1 MKVALFCGGL
11 GTRLRDYSDTV
22 PKPLVNIGNRP
33 IIWHL
38 MKYYSHFGHNDF
50 ILCLGYMGIMI
61 KEYFLNYDEWV
72 SNDFV
77 LTNKGKDID
86 LFNRDIDEWRI
97 SFLDTGMNSN
107 IGMRLKKIQPFLEG
121 EDIFMANYS
130 DGLSNVPLD
139 KYLEKFVKADIIASF
154 VAVRPSSSFHAITS
168 DSNGLVVNIN
178 NLSKTE
184 LWLNGGFFIFKKE
197 IFDFMNEGEEL
208 VEEPFRRLI
217 KEKQLMSYRHDGFW
231 KAMDTYKDKI
241 EFEKMHTDG
250 NRLWE
255 MWNN

>member
-38 MKYYSHFGHNDF
+38 MKYYSHFGHHDF
-50 ILCLGYMGIMI
+50 VLCLGYMGIMI
-61 KEYFLNYDEWV
+61 KEYFLKYEEWV

-77 LTNKGKDID
+77 LSNKGKDVE
-86 LFNRDIDEWRI
+86 LFNRDIDEWKI
-97 SFLDTGMNSN
+97 SFLETGANSN
-107 IGMRLKKIQPFLEG
+107 IGTRLKKVQSYLQN

-139 KYLEKFVKADIIASF
+139 DYLEKFIKDDVVASF
-154 VAVRPSSSFHAITS
+154 VAVRPSSSFHAVST
-168 DSNGLVVNIN
+168 DKNGLVTDIN
-178 NLSKTE
+178 NLSKSE
-184 LWLNGGFFIFKKE
+184 LWLNGGFFIFRKE
-197 IFDFMNEGEEL
+197 IFDYMNEGEEL
-208 VEEPFRRLI
+208 VEQPFQRLI
-217 KEKQLMSYRHDGFW
+217 KEKLLMSYRHDGFW

-241 EFEKMHTDG
+241 EFEKMYTDG

-255 MWNN
+255 MWNK